1 MTSLSSS
8 PYLKSPTQKPKHPS
22 SHLKSL
28 SASSQINQQQSPY
41 LQEVSDEYGKP
52 LRPSPTSKPK
62 LVSFKDIH
70 SGASIPLIPE
80 ESPSGKD
87 SSPGSR
93 NNNNR
98 RSNPS
103 FSPHRSDEVAF
114 ISRKISLPQ
123 LSNRLSQ
130 KNLQLPEIMK
140 TEGNE
145 NTSSYNTPRTEVSAW
160 DVNGSSDY
168 IKQAEFISTSPHF
181 SKFHQLSN
189 VLSKIEAK
197 KSSLSKEL
205 FYYPEQVEVHKKL
218 SMQATQILKNRDE
231 DGELGIISKTM
242 SVYSV

>member
-8 PYLKSPTQKPKHPS
+8 PYLKSPTQKTKLPS
-22 SHLKSL
+22 THLKSL
-28 SASSQINQQQSPY
+28 SASSQISQQQPNQQSPY
-41 LQEVSDEYGKP
+41 LQAVSDEYGKP
-52 LRPSPTSKPK
+52 LRVSPSHKPK
-62 LVSFKDIH
+62 LVSFKEVH
-70 SGASIPLIPE
+70 GSGSIPLIPE

-93 NNNNR
+93 GNNNR
-98 RSNPS
+98 KSNPS
-103 FSPHRSDEVAF
+103 FSPRRNDEVAF

-130 KNLQLPEIMK
+130 KSLQSPDAVK

-145 NTSSYNTPRTEVSAW
+145 NSVTPRTEVSAW
-160 DVNGSSDY
+160 DVNSSSDY
-168 IKQAEFISTSPHF
+168 IKQAEFINTSPHF

-205 FYYPEQVEVHKKL
+205 FYYPEQIEVHKKL
-218 SMQATQILKNRDE
+218 SVQANTILKNRDE
-231 DGELGIISKTM
+231 DGELGIIRKTIAF
-242 SVYSV
+242 V